1 MLSTLTT
8 INGYNPIKALFL
20 KEFWDNRRAIL
31 VTPMVVAGLVMFFS
45 IVGIINGSGMTIDG
59 ESIRDHLAMAQHE
72 IHSEEASSIITLLAA
87 FPSAIL
93 FIVLG
98 FSMIFTALSVLFD
111 ERKDKSI
118 LFWKSMPVSDTQEVL
133 VKLATVTIVTPAIAV
148 VCAFVVQ
155 LFSALLLGIFVA
167 INSDVGAWELVYSN
181 LNIFGLIVFDIVP
194 LMVNI
199 LWMLPII
206 AWFMLVSS
214 FSRRS
219 PFLLAFII
227 PILVVVFEGVFF
239 RTTYFIDLIAS
250 RFTHMADYGVD
261 FDNPEHI
268 NIIGDSLGYLG
279 SLADLSFWMGTAVAA
294 AMIYGCIQIRKRNNI
309 N

>member
-1 MLSTLTT
+1 MLSNLTT

-20 KEFWDNRRAIL
+20 KEFWDNKRAIL

-45 IVGIINGSGMTIDG
+45 VVAIINGSGLTIDG
-59 ESIRDHLAMAQHE
+59 ESMSAHLAAAEHE
-72 IHSEEASSIITLLAA
+72 INSEEASSIITLLAA
-87 FPSAIL
+87 FPSIII
-93 FIVLG
+93 FIVLV
-98 FSMIFTALSVLFD
+98 FSMVFTALSVLYD
-111 ERKDKSI
+111 ERKDKSV

-133 VKLATVTIVTPAIAV
+133 VKLATITVVTPLIAV
-148 VCAFVVQ
+148 AFAFIVQ

-167 INSDVGAWELVYSN
+167 INSDVGAWDLVYSN
-181 LNIFGLIVFDIVP
+181 INIFGLIIFDIVP

-219 PFLLAFII
+219 PFLLAFIV
-227 PILVVVFEGVFF
+227 PILIGVFEGVFF
-239 RTTYFIDLIAS
+239 RSTQFAELIAS
-250 RFTHMADYGVD
+250 RFYHMAEHGVD
-261 FDNPEHI
+261 FDDPEDI
-268 NIIGDSLGYLG
+268 NIVADSLGYLN
-279 SLADLSFWMGTAVAA
+279 SLADPSFWVGTAVAA

-309 N
+309 T